1 MRRRRAQRNETK
13 TTTVPSLRGE
23 SALRG
28 EEEEKIE
35 KVSILCKRSR
45 AWTNF
50 FTFHYSLLLLLLSK
64 MTLSSSLCTLLLADY
79 E

>member
-50 FTFHYSLLLLLLSK
+50 FTFHYSLLLSK

>member
-1 MRRRRAQRNETK
+1 MRQRRAQRKETK
-13 TTTVPSLRGE
+13 TTTVPSVRGE

-35 KVSILCKRSR
+35 KVSILCKRWR
-45 AWTNF
+45 AWTNS
-50 FTFHYSLLLLLLSK
+50 FTFHYSLLLLSK
-64 MTLSSSLCTLLLADY
+64 MTLSLPLCILLLADY